1 MSSLLAAAARSEIPA
16 FVGMTYAGAMRTLL
30 AILAVMLTLSACNRR
45 EEPVANKYER
55 QKTEI
60 EAKAHALEAQ
70 VENDVSATEAR
81 LQNEVDTL
89 TQNQPASAEATN
101 SSNQVDRQR

>member
-1 MSSLLAAAARSEIPA
+1 
-16 FVGMTYAGAMRTLL
+16 MTYAGAMRIVP
-30 AILAVMLTLSACNRR
+30 AILAVTLTLPACNRQ

-60 EAKAHALEAQ
+60 EEKAHALETQ

-89 TQNQPASAEATN
+89 TQNQAASAEATN
-101 SSNQVDRQR
+101 SSNQADRRR